1 MSRMNA
7 INTGLFCLAAL
18 FALPSCMPSATASV
32 ETEVEGDDPG
42 ECSDG
47 ADNDLDGYF
56 DCDDN
61 GCWGSP
67 DCEGSS
73 TNTNTNTNTN
83 TGTTTTTTTTTT
95 TSTTTTSTGP
105 VAIAGHLKAFT
116 LTYSLTMDFGKAAG
130 IDLCELYDICDCVSE
145 YSADSTGQH
154 EAEGDRVTFAGS
166 WGMTS
171 SDCAD
176 GLDSVW
182 WNNTTSE
189 AYASFIFEEDMSQ
202 LISWFQHDSPNDW
215 EPWENAFDHEQ
226 WYITDMY
233 EDFDGASSH
242 YEELESTLVDGL
254 IPLDLTHVFD
264 VTFTE

>member
-7 INTGLFCLAAL
+7 INTGLFCFAAL
-18 FALPSCMPSATASV
+18 FALPTCMPSTATPV
-32 ETEVEGDDPG
+32 EVEVEGDDAG

-67 DCEGSS
+67 DCETS
-73 TNTNTNTNTN
+73 T
-83 TGTTTTTTTTTT
+83 TGT
-95 TSTTTTSTGP
+95 TSTTSTTSTTGTTGTTGTTSTTITNTGP
-105 VAIAGHLKAFT
+105 VAIAGHLKEFS

-130 IDLCELYDICDCVSE
+130 IDLCDLYDICDCVSE
-145 YSADSTGQH
+145 YTAASTEQH
-154 EAEGDRVTFAGS
+154 EAEEDRVTFVGS

-182 WNNTTSE
+182 WDNATGE

-215 EPWENAFDHEQ
+215 EPWEDAFDHEQ

-233 EDFDGASSH
+233 EDFDGESSH
-242 YEELESTLVDGL
+242 YEEVESTLVDGL

-264 VTFTE
+264 VTFAE

>member
-7 INTGLFCLAAL
+7 INTGLFCFAAL
-18 FALPSCMPSATASV
+18 FALPTCMPSTATPV
-32 ETEVEGDDPG
+32 EVEVEGDDAG

-67 DCEGSS
+67 DCD
-73 TNTNTNTNTN
+73 TN
-83 TGTTTTTTTTTT
+83 TGPTTSTTTSTTTGPTTSTT

-105 VAIAGHLKAFT
+105 AAIAGHLKEFS

-130 IDLCELYDICDCVSE
+130 IDLCDLYDICDCVSE
-145 YSADSTGQH
+145 YTAASTEQH
-154 EAEGDRVTFAGS
+154 EAEEDRVTFVGS

-182 WNNTTSE
+182 WDNATGE

-215 EPWENAFDHEQ
+215 EPWEDAFDHEQ

-264 VTFTE
+264 VTFAE